1 MKMEDGENL
10 SGNLD
15 KIQSKIDLNLAK
27 EKQVEIAEEIEKL
40 EEIHKNQ
47 KAQMK
52 KTLENELKNQLDEE
66 NLAEFIKE
74 LEESTEKIELEH
86 QRSLDDALSA
96 FDALKNAELEA
107 EIAAM
112 KKLDKSEDEIEN
124 FIEDEKSSRLLE
136 KGS

>member
-66 NLAEFIKE
+66 NLAEFVKE
-74 LEESTEKIELEH
+74 LEESTEKIEFEH

-96 FDALKNAELEA
+96 FDALKDAELEA
-107 EIAAM
+107 EI
-112 KKLDKSEDEIEN
+112 LSLIH
-124 FIEDEKSSRLLE
+124 I
-136 KGS
+136 